1 MNKLVDVKVLKI
13 FMGEAATHKGRPLH
27 EMIVKEA
34 RQRGMAGASVSRGFM
49 GFGANSLLH
58 TSKILRLAEDL
69 PVMVEIV
76 DVPDRIAAFLPV
88 VDGMVEEG
96 GIVVTDAQ
104 AIFHLPLRIRDV
116 MTKDV
121 ATVEPHTPLVSVV
134 KLLLSR
140 EVKAVPVMD
149 GKKIVGII
157 TGGDLLAR
165 GGMPLSLD
173 MQCALPSAMREE
185 HVHCLDFKELRASD
199 VMSPSVQ
206 TLNIKTT
213 VPDALRLMAKGNM
226 KRLPVVADDGS
237 LMGIV
242 SRADVLGAMG
252 HVSSVAAHLDVLPEG
267 MHGSAREIMHRNVPT
282 AALNTPLSAILEQI
296 VAFPL
301 RRVVIVDEAGK
312 ILGIVHDR
320 DLLNHFARK
329 NAPGIFASLIG
340 ILSHSEPQFREIEGT
355 AGDVM
360 ATKIITVPPEMP
372 LSEVIQTL
380 VAHKI
385 KRVVVADENGRL
397 LGLVDRDTVLKGLAE
412 E

>member
-13 FMGEAATHKGRPLH
+13 FMGEAATYKGRPLH
-27 EMIVKEA
+27 ETIVEEA
-34 RQRGMAGASVSRGFM
+34 RQRGMAGASVCRGFM
-49 GFGANSLLH
+49 GFGASSLLH

-76 DVPDRIAAFLPV
+76 DVPERISSFLPV

-96 GIVVTDAQ
+96 SVVVTDAQ

-116 MTKDV
+116 MTTDV
-121 ATVEPHTPLVSVV
+121 ATVEPHTPLASVV
-134 KLLLSR
+134 ELLLRR

-173 MQCALPSAMREE
+173 MQCALPSAMRDE
-185 HVHCLDFKELRASD
+185 HVRCLDFKELRASD
-199 VMSPSVQ
+199 VMSSSVQ

-213 VPDALRLMAKGNM
+213 VMDALQLMAKGDM
-226 KRLPVVADDGS
+226 KRLPVVADDGC

-252 HVSSVAAHLDVLPEG
+252 HVSSVAAHLDVLPDG
-267 MHGSAREIMHRNVPT
+267 MHGSAREIMYRNVPT
-282 AALNTPLSAILEQI
+282 AALMTPLPAILEQI
-296 VAFPL
+296 VASPL
-301 RRVVIVDEAGK
+301 RRVVIVDEDMK

-329 NAPGIFASLIG
+329 NAPSIFSSVIG
-340 ILSHSEPQFREIEGT
+340 ILSHSQPGFREIEGT
-355 AGDVM
+355 AEDVM
-360 ATKIITVPPEMP
+360 VTEIITVPPEMP

-385 KRVVVADENGRL
+385 KRVVVADENRRL
-397 LGLVDRDTVLKGLAE
+397 LGMVDRDTVLKGLAE